1 MSTTP
6 IIPDPTDEVARQ
18 TFKQEVNTLTKGAP
32 TKGSY
37 TEPPSPADSVSPP
50 QYPYNNIKQ
59 TESGHSFEMD
69 DTVGNERIRLQHG
82 KKPTFIEMHPTGDM
96 VTKIVGDGYEIIAGN
111 KNVTISGFCNITITG
126 DCNMH
131 VLGNMNQKVD
141 GNYNLQVAGS
151 YDVRSQKDATIQSD
165 GDVSVS
171 ASPNFGGSLRLG
183 ASENLY
189 LAGDLDVGGSITCDT
204 ITAESRVNAGLGVYA
219 GPYGFT
225 SSLGGLSLGYP
236 TPVSPVATPG
246 CITIVGSVLAY
257 LPITSL
263 VSVNA
268 PLANFPVQATIG
280 VMDAVLMTDS
290 INTRIFDVHTHIG
303 NLGHPTSPTN
313 VPMV

>member
-1 MSTTP
+1 MPVEVERAAES
-6 IIPDPTDEVARQ
+6 EVARDGNLI
-18 TFKQEVNTLTKGAP
+18 TVRAG
-32 TKGSY
+32 
-37 TEPPSPADSVSPP
+37 
-50 QYPYNNIKQ
+50 IKLQ
-59 TESGHSFEMD
+59 
-69 DTVGNERIRLQHG
+69 DTGVVQ
-82 KKPTFIEMHPTGDM
+82 
-96 VTKIVGDGYEIIAGN
+96 TKIVGDGYEIIAGN

-303 NLGHPTSPTN
+303 NRGFPTSPTN